1 MIDLLNNRNFDAI
14 TLGWSSGVETDIY
27 QMFHGSQAD
36 DGGDNFVNFR
46 NSELDRLIDEA
57 RLDITLPISQF
68 MDEPTLTTLSQ
79 AAADLI
85 ESESTR

>member
-1 MIDLLNNRNFDAI
+1 MGLDSLMAI
-14 TLGWSSGVETDIY
+14 
-27 QMFHGSQAD
+27 
-36 DGGDNFVNFR
+36 
-46 NSELDRLIDEA
+46 ELKNTVEA